1 MKKAVRNIILLM
13 FAVFAAIGFMLCALG
28 FSHGG
33 SILRAMQ
40 NISIEPYVEINTNI
54 LPRGNTQ
61 RPRPGDSRG
70 GNADSGFYD
79 DDLSEF
85 FKQFGMDD
93 DDIEQFTVPFGGSGS
108 DKSGSQSDGK
118 IY

>member
-13 FAVFAAIGFMLCALG
+13 FAAFAAIGFMLCALG

-54 LPRGNTQ
+54 IPRGNTQ
-61 RPRPGDSRG
+61 RPGESRG

-93 DDIEQFTVPFGGSGS
+93 DDIEQFTVPFGGGGS

>member
-1 MKKAVRNIILLM
+1 MKKTVRNIILLM
-13 FAVFAAIGFMLCALG
+13 FAAFAAIGFMLCALG

-54 LPRGNTQ
+54 IPRGNTQ
-61 RPRPGDSRG
+61 RPGESRG
-70 GNADSGFYD
+70 GNADNGFYD

-85 FKQFGMDD
+85 FKQGH
-93 DDIEQFTVPFGGSGS
+93 
-108 DKSGSQSDGK
+108 K
-118 IY
+118 

>member
-1 MKKAVRNIILLM
+1 M
-13 FAVFAAIGFMLCALG
+13 
-28 FSHGG
+28 
-33 SILRAMQ
+33 
-40 NISIEPYVEINTNI
+40 EINTNI
-54 LPRGNTQ
+54 ILILRGNTQ
-61 RPRPGDSRG
+61 RPGGIRRG
-70 GNADSGFYD
+70 NSDNGFYD

-93 DDIEQFTVPFGGSGS
+93 DDIEQFTVPFGGGGS